1 MSDVVKRPYASDL
14 RARQARQTRRAIVD
28 AAAALFVARGYGGT
42 TIDAIAAAAGVGRKT
57 VFTAVGG
64 KPDCLKL
71 AIDWAIAGDD
81 EPVSIMGRP
90 RVRASMQAQDARWIL
105 RDYADQY
112 TQGASRAAALF
123 EVLDDVVGLDETLR
137 ALHDDLERQ
146 RAFGMTNLAGHLD
159 LHRSLRHGL
168 TVPDAAQLL
177 CVYTDTAVY
186 QRLVARHGWPP
197 ARFVGWLADTL
208 VTQLIRPDYEPHPL
222 PKTARARELGVDVDA
237 LS

>member
-1 MSDVVKRPYASDL
+1 MSDVVKKPYVSDL
-14 RARQARQTRRAIVD
+14 RARQAGQTRRTIID
-28 AAAALFVARGYGGT
+28 AAATLFVAHGYGGT
-42 TIDAIAAAAGVGRKT
+42 TIDAIAAAARVGRKT
-57 VFTAVGG
+57 VFNAVGG

-81 EPVSIMGRP
+81 EPVPIMQRP
-90 RVRASMQAQDARWIL
+90 RVRASMQAEDARWIL
-105 RDYADQY
+105 RDYAEQY

-123 EVLDDVVGLDETLR
+123 EVLGDVAGLDETLR

-146 RAFGMTNLAGHLD
+146 RTLGMTNLAGHLD
-159 LHRSLRHGL
+159 LRQSLRRGL

-177 CVYTDTAVY
+177 CVYTDTTVY

-208 VTQLIRPDYEPHPL
+208 IAQLIRTDYEPHPL
-222 PKTARARELGVDVDA
+222 PKTKRARELGVDTDA
-237 LS
+237 LP

>member
-1 MSDVVKRPYASDL
+1 MVDSVKRAYASDL
-14 RARQARQTRRAIVD
+14 RARQARGTRRAIVD
-28 AAAALFVARGYGGT
+28 AAAALFVAYGYGGT
-42 TIDAIAAAAGVGRKT
+42 TIDAIATAAGVGRKT
-57 VFTAVGG
+57 VFTSVGG

-81 EPVSIMGRP
+81 EPVPIMERHW
-90 RVRASMQAQDARWIL
+90 VRSAMQSPDARWIL
-105 RDYADQY
+105 RNYAEQY
-112 TQGASRAAALF
+112 VAGAARAAALF

-146 RAFGMTNLAGHLD
+146 RTLGMTNLAGHLD
-159 LHRSLRHGL
+159 LRRSLRRGL
-168 TVPDAAQLL
+168 SVPDAAQLL
-177 CVYTDTAVY
+177 CLYTDGAVY

-208 VTQLIRPDYEPHPL
+208 VAQLIRADYEPRPL
-222 PKTARARELGVDVDA
+222 PKTKRARELGVDVDA

>member
-1 MSDVVKRPYASDL
+1 MADVVKRPYASDL

-28 AAAALFVARGYGGT
+28 AAAALFVAHGYGGT
-42 TIDAIAAAAGVGRKT
+42 TIDAIATAAGVGRKT

-64 KPDCLKL
+64 KLECLKL

-81 EPVSIMGRP
+81 EPVPIMERP
-90 RVRASMQAQDARWIL
+90 RVRAAMQAEDARWIL

-112 TQGASRAAALF
+112 ARGAARAAALF
-123 EVLDDVVGLDETLR
+123 EVLDDVAGLDEGLR

-146 RAFGMTNLAGHLD
+146 QTLGMTNLAAHLD
-159 LHRSLRHGL
+159 LRRALPRGL

-177 CVYTDTAVY
+177 CVLTGTTVY

-197 ARFVGWLADTL
+197 ARFVDWLGDTL
-208 VTQLIRPDYEPHPL
+208 VAQLVRADYEPRPL
-222 PKTARARELGVDVDA
+222 PKTKRARELGVDVDVK
-237 LS
+237 

>member
-1 MSDVVKRPYASDL
+1 MTDVVKRAYASDL
-14 RARQARQTRRAIVD
+14 RVLQARQTRRAIVD
-28 AAAALFVARGYGGT
+28 AAAALFVAHGYGAT
-42 TIDAIAAAAGVGRKT
+42 TIDAIATAAGVGRKT
-57 VFTAVGG
+57 VFTSVGG

-81 EPVSIMGRP
+81 EPVPIMDRP
-90 RVRASMQAQDARWIL
+90 RVRAAMQSEDARWIL

-112 TQGASRAAALF
+112 TDGASRAAALF

-146 RAFGMTNLAGHLD
+146 RTLGMTNLAGHLD
-159 LHRSLRHGL
+159 VRRSLPRGL

-186 QRLVARHGWPP
+186 QRLVARHGWSP
-197 ARFVGWLADTL
+197 ARFVRWLGDTL
-208 VTQLIRPDYEPHPL
+208 VAQLIRADYEPRPL
-222 PKTARARELGVDVDA
+222 PKTKRARELGIDVEA